1 MKIGLSLPLTRLCT
15 EDAWYPSAESAS
27 TRSPVCWYDF
37 CQREA
42 CNEMANQLRKEQSV
56 GLPSGKRNVLVVS
69 GALRLI
75 ALLLAGSGG
84 IAGAAPWSVTP
95 SPPPTTGPPRE
106 PPANIPVYSAAH
118 LQGVH
123 QATVTSHQATTW
135 AYTVSGPDVTL
146 SSVTRFY
153 EQDMPRNG
161 WVQQEAVPPEQ
172 VHGVSGA
179 TVLVYLQQAP
189 PGPPTQG
196 RIQGQPMAIIAAG
209 TNNQTNPP
217 EIGFVIT
224 LVE

>member
-1 MKIGLSLPLTRLCT
+1 MGMPT
-15 EDAWYPSAESAS
+15 
-27 TRSPVCWYDF
+27 
-37 CQREA
+37 
-42 CNEMANQLRKEQSV
+42 
-56 GLPSGKRNVLVVS
+56 GKRKVLVNS
-69 GALRLI
+69 GVLSLI
-75 ALLLAGSGG
+75 ALLLVGGGG

-118 LQGVH
+118 LQGVQ
-123 QATVTSHQATTW
+123 QATVTSHRATTW

-146 SSVTRFY
+146 SSVARFY

-172 VHGVSGA
+172 VHGVYGA
-179 TVLVYLQQAP
+179 PVLVYLQQTP
-189 PGPPTQG
+189 PGFPTPG
-196 RIQGQPMAIIAAG
+196 RTQGQPMAIIAAG
-209 TNNQTNPP
+209 TTNQANPP